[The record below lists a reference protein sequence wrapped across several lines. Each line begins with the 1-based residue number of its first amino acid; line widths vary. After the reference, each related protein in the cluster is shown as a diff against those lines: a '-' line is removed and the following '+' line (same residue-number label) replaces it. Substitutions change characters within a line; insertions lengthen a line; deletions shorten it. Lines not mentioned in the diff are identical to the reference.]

1 MAVQDVLVIII
12 SKQNPAETENIL
24 CKTLHTYIILES
36 LKCKKKKIMKGE
48 EAGFYYCPLYL
59 RNLECLTYRISKFVL
74 EGMCKVMR

>member
-36 LKCKKKKIMKGE
+36 LKYKKIKLWRVKKQGSITV
-48 EAGFYYCPLYL
+48 LY
-59 RNLECLTYRISKFVL
+59 T
-74 EGMCKVMR
+74 